1 MVCRYNPNLTGFSTG
16 SNVAKLPGLCP
27 ITRLSFHPHR
37 CRLMRPLLLTTATR
51 AGKNAGLNVAVSG
64 AVASDL
70 LPQAQKLVEVFKS
83 RAEQV
88 RVF

>member
-1 MVCRYNPNLTGFSTG
+1 
-16 SNVAKLPGLCP
+16 
-27 ITRLSFHPHR
+27 
-37 CRLMRPLLLTTATR
+37 MRPLLLTAATR
-51 AGKNAGLNVAVSG
+51 AGKHAGLNVAVSG

-70 LPQAQKLVEVFKS
+70 LPQAQKLVEEFKS

>member
-1 MVCRYNPNLTGFSTG
+1 
-16 SNVAKLPGLCP
+16 
-27 ITRLSFHPHR
+27 
-37 CRLMRPLLLTTATR
+37 MRPLLLTTATR
-51 AGKNAGLNVAVSG
+51 SGKNAGLNVAVSG

-70 LPQAQKLVEVFKS
+70 LPQAQKLVEEFKS